1 MFEINFSVFDLLLTA
16 LAYGPL
22 AYVYFALAIVCW
34 KQGISEPP
42 AQGMHP
48 ASAAIGQTFCALWI
62 LFAPFLLALL
72 AILFGKKGTCLW
84 NVGCFS
90 LFWAMALFEEKRRPL
105 LAYSLLVVGGLCTPL
120 AILIGM
126 PK

>member
-34 KQGISEPP
+34 KQGICEPP

-62 LFAPFLLALL
+62 LFAPFLLAFL
-72 AILFGKKGTCLW
+72 AILFGKQGMSLW

-90 LFWAMALFEEKRRPL
+90 LIWAMDLLEEKRRPVL
-105 LAYSLLVVGGLCTPL
+105 GYSLLVVGGICAPL
-120 AILIGM
+120 AILIAM